1 MGRLA
6 NFGQNSKQGGRQK
19 SPKLT
24 NGEVGVNE
32 EAGKNAA
39 IRNFI
44 EINHQTILWKY
55 QQKEHKKYKSSLSTW
70 RIFCYFARFSCSHY
84 IVLHCNQK
92 TILCNVEE
100 TTCTTNSFLAL
111 RRLHA
116 TAVNCAHE
124 LINGES
130 GVKGEASKIL
140 QN

>member
-44 EINHQTILWKY
+44 EINHQTIL
-55 QQKEHKKYKSSLSTW
+55 
-70 RIFCYFARFSCSHY
+70 
-84 IVLHCNQK
+84 
-92 TILCNVEE
+92 
-100 TTCTTNSFLAL
+100 
-111 RRLHA
+111 
-116 TAVNCAHE
+116 
-124 LINGES
+124 
-130 GVKGEASKIL
+130 
-140 QN
+140 